1 MAEYQAGKG
10 TTALGIIGTSLG
22 GLAVAN
28 QGVLGNL
35 LGGIL
40 GGGAPRDN
48 GGDAAMAAVMAGMVA
63 GMAGNASRC
72 GCNEDHPVD
81 RYAMEKD
88 LQISELK
95 SQIALRDANI
105 FSDQKDLAL
114 YKEINGRLTA
124 IEGEQAR
131 QAVRNQRTEDSFV
144 VAANEL
150 AAVKK
155 ELEGKIKMEAERRC
169 CGDNA
174 IVGYVN
180 STFYPVL
187 KASITTGTETTAAA
201 LRNPLPD
208 CSCDC

>member
-1 MAEYQAGKG
+1 MAEYQAGRG

-40 GGGAPRDN
+40 GGNQGNNDAA
-48 GGDAAMAAVMAGMVA
+48 AAMAM
-63 GMAGNASRC
+63 GMAVGAMNQGGHEC
-72 GCNEDHPVD
+72 HGHHVD
-81 RYAMEKD
+81 RYDLEKD
-88 LQISELK
+88 LTISELK
-95 SQIALRDANI
+95 SQLALRDANT
-105 FSDQKDLAL
+105 FADQKQLEM
-114 YKEINGRLTA
+114 YKYVDGKFNAVEAEL
-124 IEGEQAR
+124 AR

-174 IVGYVN
+174 IVSYVN
-180 STFYPVL
+180 ATFYPKL
-187 KASITTGTETTAAA
+187 TASITTGTETTAATTY
-201 LRNPLPD
+201 NPLPD
-208 CSCDC
+208 CSCGC